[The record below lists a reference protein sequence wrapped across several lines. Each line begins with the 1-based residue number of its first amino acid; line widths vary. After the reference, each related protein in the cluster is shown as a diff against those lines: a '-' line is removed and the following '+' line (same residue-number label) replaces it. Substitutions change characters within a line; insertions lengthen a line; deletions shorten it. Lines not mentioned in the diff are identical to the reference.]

1 MFKSLSIISLISLF
15 CFSGCKD
22 NTPKNTNL
30 TQEVAFNKQGTLKII
45 NPETSKEKTSFDI
58 EIADNEYKTQTGLMY
73 RQSMEA
79 NQAMLFI
86 FKNEQPRSFYMKN
99 TLFSLDIIYADSK
112 KKIVSIQKSAKPL
125 DPTSLPSNAPTT
137 YVIEINGGLSDTLGI
152 AVGDIFKFTK
162 E

>member
-1 MFKSLSIISLISLF
+1 MFKSLSIITLISLF

-22 NTPKNTNL
+22 NTPKKTNL
-30 TQEVAFNKQGTLKII
+30 TQEVAFTKQGTLKII
-45 NPETSKEKTSFDI
+45 NPETAKEKTSFDI
-58 EIADNEYKTQTGLMY
+58 EIADNEYKT
-73 RQSMEA
+73 QSMEA

-99 TLFSLDIIYADSK
+99 TLFSLDIIYADAK